1 MKVKFETIFFRQM
14 SAAVM
19 AATVHTM
26 IFKDLGQVL
35 GVYLFYVTAVCLQE
49 WVIEKY
55 KERRRRNGNKNR
67 NETNR
72 TRSNEAGKR
81 KCA

>member
-1 MKVKFETIFFRQM
+1 MVRFETIFFRQV
-14 SAAVM
+14 SAAVI

-49 WVIEKY
+49 WVIEKGRG
-55 KERRRRNGNKNR
+55 RRKHSDRD
-67 NETNR
+67 ETGR
-72 TRSNEAGKR
+72 CR
-81 KCA
+81 KSA